1 MVSHSP
7 SCLLVSTPFTIW
19 FRSSSYEEMK
29 SISSLLESGLVYH
42 TLWPKDAARLIMV
55 LSLKSSARCLPPLL
69 NHYDCRMN
77 RPGQVCWRVRN
88 QHREDLTQ
96 PVHPSEG
103 PRDMTA
109 QLRSANPMQRQL
121 THRWI
126 HAAILDKPD
135 SSWKRSVHYINA
147 CSFKPLS
154 FGVVLLHSSG

>member
-1 MVSHSP
+1 MSVSP

-19 FRSSSYEEMK
+19 FHSSSYEEMK

-42 TLWPKDAARLIMV
+42 TLWPKDAARLITV
-55 LSLKSSARCLPPLL
+55 LRLKSSARCLPPLL

-96 PVHPSEG
+96 PVHPSKG
-103 PRDMTA
+103 PRDTTA
-109 QLRSANPMQRQL
+109 QLRSANPMQPQV
-121 THRWI
+121 THRWM
-126 HAAILDKPD
+126 HTAVLDKPD
-135 SSWKRSVHYINA
+135 SSWQRSVRYINA

-154 FGVVLLHSSG
+154 FGVVLLCSSG